1 MVIQFKGG
9 KIILTPHEVVV
20 RLGSENMV
28 TLQAYSDA
36 ITLMGNGANVLV
48 ANGSEAKWSLKLDD
62 EAQLRTI
69 AQTLGCDVL

>member
-62 EAQLRTI
+62 EAQLRII